1 MTTPETTPEWP
12 DPGHD
17 RHHGTPAPRP
27 HPQDPGPDPYGD
39 GQWQRQPQYDAPYD
53 TRWQQ
58 PQQPYADTSWPQQPQ
73 ADASW
78 PQQPQ
83 AGDAWQQ
90 PQPQAGYDE
99 AGYDAYQAYDAPPA
113 SGHDPA
119 APAPA
124 PAAGFGDAPAYDP
137 AGGYGAHDPSYDTA
151 AQPLPAPAYEP
162 VPEPQAATPQAP
174 SRRTGS
180 PIIPPGVQPAL
191 LTVVLAA
198 LTAGAAGLARPALA
212 VAAVLLQAVTAA
224 GWFRLNGMWPA
235 RQGIMLAFL
244 AGVTAD
250 VALLLAPADRAPAA
264 ILGTLGVWVLLIL
277 VQQMRHRGSAD
288 ERLAGLT
295 ATAASTLLTVL
306 AAGWVALD
314 GTKGGAHPVIVGAVA
329 VGAATL
335 VRAVR
340 LPASVSVA
348 AALLVGGGAGAFA
361 GHLLHMP
368 ASCAATALAAAVCA
382 LVGLRVASYDW
393 PSRFVHFT
401 AGVALPLAL
410 AAPVV
415 YAVGH
420 ALA

>member
-12 DPGHD
+12 DPGPD
-17 RHHGTPAPRP
+17 RH
-27 HPQDPGPDPYGD
+27 
-39 GQWQRQPQYDAPYD
+39 QPQYDARYDGQYDPRQQQPPYAD
-53 TRWQQ
+53 DSWQQQPEPGAQWQQQ
-58 PQQPYADTSWPQQPQ
+58 PQQ
-73 ADASW
+73 
-78 PQQPQ
+78 Q
-83 AGDAWQQ
+83 AGAQWQQQAGGQWQQ
-90 PQPQAGYDE
+90 PPQQADLQWQPQAGYD
-99 AGYDAYQAYDAPPA
+99 AVGYDAHQAYGAAPA
-113 SGHDPA
+113 SGYGQ
-119 APAPA
+119 APAHH
-124 PAAGFGDAPAYDP
+124 DR
-137 AGGYGAHDPSYDTA
+137 AGGHGVHDPSYGTA
-151 AQPLPAPAYEP
+151 PRPAGAQPLPGPVPEAEP
-162 VPEPQAATPQAP
+162 VSVPAPEPQAVAPQAP

-180 PIIPPGVQPAL
+180 PIIPPGIQPAL
-191 LTVVLAA
+191 LTAALAA

-314 GTKGGAHPVIVGAVA
+314 GTKGGAHAVIVGAVA
-329 VGAATL
+329 VGAATP

-340 LPASVSVA
+340 LPGPVSVV

-368 ASCAATALAAAVCA
+368 ASAALTALAAAVCA

-420 ALA
+420 VLA